1 MRSSFLDGIEEK
13 TDPGERTK
21 SNSFEIRCMTSS
33 TERTKTLRDYAAEHG
48 AVAHSRSK
56 SRDDPLSVL
65 DEEDPI
71 FANEDLL
78 RIDHIPDHDKIVG
91 RNDQIETVARRLK
104 PTITGGSGKGTLLLG
119 KSGSG
124 KTLVTR
130 YVSREV
136 EERGGNNDVRI
147 GRAIIDCAQRRSE
160 VQTVVHLA
168 RSLNAPEETGVNIP
182 HSGIATGAY
191 YDRLWTVI
199 DELYDA
205 VIVVLDEIDRL
216 APPNDSRNVP
226 PEEADDSKL
235 LMQLSRAGEENDVEA
250 SITVVGISND
260 LKYGDRLD
268 TRVESSFAPDEIVF
282 PAYDAN
288 QLGDILDRRRDA
300 FHDGVLS
307 GDVIP
312 LCSAFSAQEHGD
324 ARRALDLFRL
334 AGEVARDG
342 DADQVHED
350 HVRAANDDAE
360 VTRIQDLIRG
370 CPTQAKIAIAAL
382 AAMDEFTDRSHF
394 KATEMYRVYREF
406 AEAIDTNVLGQKRI
420 TDQLREYE
428 TLRIIDMHRT
438 SNGYREGTYLQ
449 LSLLDDASLLLQSVG
464 LDDQCSRIPIDSQV
478 RQRILGV
485 IDR

>member
-1 MRSSFLDGIEEK
+1 MDSTSDGIQ
-13 TDPGERTK
+13 TLGE
-21 SNSFEIRCMTSS
+21 
-33 TERTKTLRDYAAEHG
+33 YAAEHG
-48 AVAHSRSK
+48 AVAHSQSAT
-56 SRDDPLSVL
+56 RDDPLAVL

-71 FANEDLL
+71 FANEDIL
-78 RIDHIPDHDKIVG
+78 RIDHIPDQDKIVG

-104 PTITGGSGKGTLLLG
+104 PTITGGGGKGTLLLG

-136 EERGGNNDVRI
+136 VHRGDANGVRI
-147 GRAIIDCAQRRSE
+147 GRAVIDCAQRRSE
-160 VQTVVHLA
+160 VQTVIHLA
-168 RSLNAPEETGVNIP
+168 KSLNDPEQTGISIP
-182 HSGIATGAY
+182 SSGIATGAY
-191 YDRLWTVI
+191 YDRLWAVI
-199 DELYDA
+199 NELYDA

-216 APPNDSRNVP
+216 APADDDQNLP

-250 SITVVGISND
+250 SITVIGISND

-268 TRVESSFAPDEIVF
+268 TRVESSFSPDEIVF

-300 FHDGVLS
+300 YHDGVLTD
-307 GDVIP
+307 DVVP

-324 ARRALDLFRL
+324 ARRAIDLFRL
-334 AGEVARDG
+334 AGEVARDN
-342 DADQVHED
+342 DAEMVREE
-350 HVRAANDDAE
+350 HVRVANDDAE

-382 AAMDEFTDRSHF
+382 AAMDEFTNQSSF
-394 KATEMYRVYREF
+394 KATEMYQVYRTF
-406 AEAIDTNVLGQKRI
+406 AEAINTNVLGQKRI

-428 TLRIIDMHRT
+428 TLKIIDMVRT
-438 SNGYREGTYLQ
+438 SDGYREGTYLQ
-449 LSLLDDASLLLQSVG
+449 ISLLDEPGLLLQTIG
-464 LDDQCSRIPIDSQV
+464 LDDRCADIPINSRMQQHI
-478 RQRILGV
+478 RNILNS
-485 IDR
+485 

>member
-1 MRSSFLDGIEEK
+1 M
-13 TDPGERTK
+13 P
-21 SNSFEIRCMTSS
+21 SS
-33 TERTKTLRDYAAEHG
+33 TGHAETLGEYSSERG
-48 AVAHSRSK
+48 AVPHSRSA

-78 RIDHIPDHDKIVG
+78 RIDHVPDQDKIVG
-91 RNDQIETVARRLK
+91 RNEQIETVARRFK
-104 PTITGGSGKGTLLLG
+104 SAISGGSGKGTLLLG

-136 EERGGNNDVRI
+136 VQRGHDEDVQI

-160 VQTVVHLA
+160 VQTVIHIA
-168 RSLNAPEETGVNIP
+168 KRLNDPDETGISIP
-182 HSGIATGAY
+182 SSGIATGAY
-191 YDRLWTVI
+191 YDRLWRVI
-199 DELYDA
+199 DDRYDA

-216 APPNDSRNVP
+216 APPDEVESVP
-226 PEEADDSKL
+226 PEDADDSKL
-235 LMQLSRAGEENDVEA
+235 LMQLSRAGEENDVDA
-250 SITVVGISND
+250 GITVVGISND

-268 TRVESSFAPDEIVF
+268 TRVESSFSPDEIVF

-300 FHDGVLS
+300 FRDGALS
-307 GDVIP
+307 EDVIP

-334 AGEVARDG
+334 AGEVARDD
-342 DADQVHED
+342 DADQVQEA

-382 AAMDEFTDRSHF
+382 AAMDEFTAESYF
-394 KATEMYRVYREF
+394 KATEMYRVYRLF
-406 AEAIDTNVLGQKRI
+406 AESIDMTVLGQKRI

-428 TLRIIDMHRT
+428 TLKIVDIART
-438 SNGYREGTYLQ
+438 SEGYREGTYLQ
-449 LSLLDDASLLLQSVG
+449 LSLLDDASILLQSVG
-464 LDDQCSRIPIDSQV
+464 LDGRCSRIPIDSQM
-478 RQRILGV
+478 RQRIVNIVSG
-485 IDR
+485 

>member
-1 MRSSFLDGIEEK
+1 MVSQTEQPSTL
-13 TDPGERTK
+13 GE
-21 SNSFEIRCMTSS
+21 
-33 TERTKTLRDYAAEHG
+33 YAAEHG
-48 AVAHSRSK
+48 AVAHSRSTA
-56 SRDDPLSVL
+56 RDDPLSVL

-91 RNDQIETVARRLK
+91 RNSQIETVARRLK

-136 EERGGNNDVRI
+136 EDRAANNDVRI
-147 GRAIIDCAQRRSE
+147 GRAVIDCAQRRSE
-160 VQTVVHLA
+160 VQTVIHLA
-168 RSLNAPEETGVNIP
+168 RSLNDPTETGIKIP

-191 YDRLWTVI
+191 YDRLWSVI
-199 DELYDA
+199 DALYDA

-216 APPNDSRNVP
+216 APSDDGKNIP

-300 FHDGVLS
+300 YRDGVLS
-307 GDVIP
+307 DAVIP

-324 ARRALDLFRL
+324 ARRGLDLFRL
-334 AGEVARDG
+334 AGEVARDD
-342 DADQVHED
+342 DADQVREE
-350 HVRAANDDAE
+350 HVHAANDDAE

-370 CPTQAKIAIAAL
+370 CPTQAKVAIAAL
-382 AAMDEFTDRSHF
+382 AALDEFTEHSHF
-394 KATEMYRVYREF
+394 KATQMYRVYRDF
-406 AEAIDTNVLGQKRI
+406 AEAIGMTVLGQKRI

-428 TLRIIDMHRT
+428 TLKIIDMTRT
-438 SNGYREGTYLQ
+438 SDGYREGTYLQ
-449 LSLLDDASLLLQSVG
+449 LSLLDEASLLLQSVG
-464 LDDQCSRIPIDSQV
+464 LDEQCAQIPIDSHMR
-478 RQRILGV
+478 RQFRSIAQQ
-485 IDR
+485 

>member
-1 MRSSFLDGIEEK
+1 MDSG
-13 TDPGERTK
+13 TVQV
-21 SNSFEIRCMTSS
+21 
-33 TERTKTLRDYAAEHG
+33 KTLGDYAAEHG

-56 SRDDPLSVL
+56 ARDDPLSVL
-65 DEEDPI
+65 DEDDPI

-78 RIDHIPDHDKIVG
+78 RIDHIPEHDKIVG

-136 EERGGNNDVRI
+136 EERGADNDIRI

-160 VQTVVHLA
+160 VQTVIHLSK
-168 RSLNAPEETGVNIP
+168 SLNDPQKTGITIP

-191 YDRLWTVI
+191 YDRLWMVI
-199 DELYDA
+199 DKLYDA
-205 VIVVLDEIDRL
+205 IIVVLDEIDRL
-216 APPNDSRNVP
+216 APPDDARNIP

-235 LMQLSRAGEENDVEA
+235 LMQLSRAGEENDVDA

-288 QLGDILDRRRDA
+288 QLGDILDRRSDA
-300 FHDGVLS
+300 YHDGVLS
-307 GDVIP
+307 EDVIP

-334 AGEVARDG
+334 AGEVARDA
-342 DADQVHED
+342 DVDQVHEE

-360 VTRIQDLIRG
+360 VTRVQDLIRG

-382 AAMDEFTDRSHF
+382 ASMDEFTNQSHF
-394 KATEMYRVYREF
+394 KATEMYRVYRTF
-406 AEAIDTNVLGQKRI
+406 AESIGTNVLGQKRI

-428 TLRIIDMHRT
+428 TLKIIDMTRT
-438 SNGYREGTYLQ
+438 SDGYSEGTYLE
-449 LSLLDDASLLLQSVG
+449 LSLLDVASLLLQSIG
-464 LDDQCSRIPIDSQV
+464 LDDQCSRIPIDTQM
-478 RQRILGV
+478 RQQIVGFVGR
-485 IDR
+485 

>member
-1 MRSSFLDGIEEK
+1 MDSGTAEV
-13 TDPGERTK
+13 
-21 SNSFEIRCMTSS
+21 
-33 TERTKTLRDYAAEHG
+33 KTLGDYAAEHG

-56 SRDDPLSVL
+56 ARDDPLSVL
-65 DEEDPI
+65 DEDDPI

-78 RIDHIPDHDKIVG
+78 RIDHIPEHDKIVG

-136 EERGGNNDVRI
+136 EERGADNDIRI

-160 VQTVVHLA
+160 VQTVIHLSK
-168 RSLNAPEETGVNIP
+168 SLNDPQKTGITIP

-191 YDRLWTVI
+191 YDRLWMVI
-199 DELYDA
+199 DKLYDA
-205 VIVVLDEIDRL
+205 IIVVLDEIDRL
-216 APPNDSRNVP
+216 APPDDARNIP

-235 LMQLSRAGEENDVEA
+235 LMQLSRAGEENDVDA

-300 FHDGVLS
+300 YHDGVLS
-307 GDVIP
+307 EDVIP

-334 AGEVARDG
+334 AGEVARD
-342 DADQVHED
+342 ADVNQVRED

-360 VTRIQDLIRG
+360 VTRVQDLIRG

-382 AAMDEFTDRSHF
+382 AAMDEFTNQSHF
-394 KATEMYRVYREF
+394 KATEMYRVYRTF
-406 AEAIDTNVLGQKRI
+406 AESIGTNVLGQKRI

-428 TLRIIDMHRT
+428 TLKIIDMTRT
-438 SNGYREGTYLQ
+438 SDGYREGTYLE
-449 LSLLDDASLLLQSVG
+449 LSLLDEASLLLQSIG
-464 LDDQCSRIPIDSQV
+464 LDNQCSRIPINTQM
-478 RQRILGV
+478 RQQIVGFVGR
-485 IDR
+485 

>member
-1 MRSSFLDGIEEK
+1 MDSG
-13 TDPGERTK
+13 TAQV
-21 SNSFEIRCMTSS
+21 
-33 TERTKTLRDYAAEHG
+33 KTLGDYAAEHG

-56 SRDDPLSVL
+56 AREDPLSVL
-65 DEEDPI
+65 DEDDPI

-78 RIDHIPDHDKIVG
+78 RIDHIPEHDKIVG

-136 EERGGNNDVRI
+136 EERGADNDIRI

-160 VQTVVHLA
+160 VQTVIHLSK
-168 RSLNAPEETGVNIP
+168 SLNDPQKTGITIP

-191 YDRLWTVI
+191 YDRLWMII
-199 DELYDA
+199 DKLYDA
-205 VIVVLDEIDRL
+205 IIVVLDEIDRL
-216 APPNDSRNVP
+216 APPDDARNIP

-235 LMQLSRAGEENDVEA
+235 LMQLSRAGEENDVDA

-300 FHDGVLS
+300 YHEGVLS
-307 GDVIP
+307 EDVIP

-334 AGEVARDG
+334 AGEVARDA
-342 DADQVHED
+342 DVDQVHEE

-360 VTRIQDLIRG
+360 VTRVQDLIRG

-382 AAMDEFTDRSHF
+382 AAMDEFTNQSHF
-394 KATEMYRVYREF
+394 KATEMYRVYRTF
-406 AEAIDTNVLGQKRI
+406 AESIGTNVLGQKRI

-428 TLRIIDMHRT
+428 TLKIIDMTRT
-438 SNGYREGTYLQ
+438 SDGYREGTYLE
-449 LSLLDDASLLLQSVG
+449 LSLLDEASLLLQSIG
-464 LDDQCSRIPIDSQV
+464 LDDQCSRIPIDTQM
-478 RQRILGV
+478 RQEIVGHVGR
-485 IDR
+485 

>member
-1 MRSSFLDGIEEK
+1 MPLHAEG
-13 TDPGERTK
+13 TGTLGE
-21 SNSFEIRCMTSS
+21 
-33 TERTKTLRDYAAEHG
+33 YAAEHG

-65 DEEDPI
+65 DEEDRI

-78 RIDHIPDHDKIVG
+78 RIDHVPDQNKIVG
-91 RNDQIETVARRLK
+91 RNNQIETVARRLK
-104 PTITGGSGKGTLLLG
+104 PTITGGTGKGTLLLG

-136 EERGGNNDVRI
+136 VGRGLENDVRI
-147 GRAIIDCAQRRSE
+147 GRAVIDCAQRRSE
-160 VQTVVHLA
+160 VQTVIHLA
-168 RSLNAPEETGVNIP
+168 KSLNEPEKTGITIP

-191 YDRLWTVI
+191 YDRLWSVI

-205 VIVVLDEIDRL
+205 IIVVLDEIDRL
-216 APPNDSRNVP
+216 APPDDVENVP

-235 LMQLSRAGEENDVEA
+235 LMQLSRAGEENDVDA
-250 SITVVGISND
+250 SITVIGISND

-268 TRVESSFAPDEIVF
+268 TRVESSFSPDEIVF

-288 QLGDILDRRRDA
+288 QLGDILERRCDAYRD
-300 FHDGVLS
+300 DVLTD
-307 GDVIP
+307 DVIP

-324 ARRALDLFRL
+324 ARRAIDLFRL
-334 AGEVARDG
+334 AGEVARDN
-342 DADQVHED
+342 DAAQVTES
-350 HVRAANDDAE
+350 HVRVANDDAE

-382 AAMDEFTDRSHF
+382 ATMDEFSERSAF
-394 KATEMYRVYREF
+394 KATEMYRVYRAF
-406 AEAIDTNVLGQKRI
+406 AEAIDANVLGKKRI

-428 TLRIIDMHRT
+428 TLKIINMTRT
-438 SNGYREGTYLQ
+438 SDGYREGTYLQ
-449 LSLLDDASLLLQSVG
+449 LSLLDDSSLLLQTIG
-464 LDDQCSRIPIDSQV
+464 LDERCANIPIDGRM
-478 RQRILGV
+478 RQHIVSIVGS
-485 IDR
+485 

>member
-1 MRSSFLDGIEEK
+1 MA
-13 TDPGERTK
+13 
-21 SNSFEIRCMTSS
+21 SS
-33 TERTKTLRDYAAEHG
+33 TEQPKTLGDYATDNG
-48 AVAHSRSK
+48 AVTHSRSV
-56 SRDDPLSVL
+56 SRDNPLSVL

-71 FANEDLL
+71 FADEDLL

-136 EERGGNNDVRI
+136 EDRGTSNDVRI

-160 VQTVVHLA
+160 VQTVIHLA
-168 RSLNAPEETGVNIP
+168 KNLNDPKQTSIKIP
-182 HSGIATGAY
+182 RSGIATGAY

-216 APPNDSRNVP
+216 APPDEVQNVP
-226 PEEADDSKL
+226 PEEAEDSKL
-235 LMQLSRAGEENDVEA
+235 LMQLSRAGEENDIEA
-250 SITVVGISND
+250 SITVIGISND

-268 TRVESSFAPDEIVF
+268 TRVESSFSPDEIVF

-300 FHDGVLS
+300 YHDGVLS
-307 GDVIP
+307 NDVIP

-324 ARRALDLFRL
+324 ARRAIDLFRL
-334 AGEVARDG
+334 AGEVARG
-342 DADQVHED
+342 DDTDQVLEE
-350 HVRAANDDAE
+350 HVRTANDDAE

-382 AAMDEFTDRSHF
+382 AAMDEFTGQSYF

-406 AEAIDTNVLGQKRI
+406 AESIDVNVLGQKRI

-428 TLRIIDMHRT
+428 TLKIIDMTRT
-438 SNGYREGTYLQ
+438 SDGYREGTYLQ
-449 LSLLDDASLLLQSVG
+449 LSLLDEASLLLQSIG
-464 LDDQCSRIPIDSQV
+464 LDDRCSKIPIDPRM
-478 RQRILGV
+478 RQRIISIV
-485 IDR
+485 ER

>member
-1 MRSSFLDGIEEK
+1 MDSG
-13 TDPGERTK
+13 TAQV
-21 SNSFEIRCMTSS
+21 
-33 TERTKTLRDYAAEHG
+33 KTLGDYAAEHG

-56 SRDDPLSVL
+56 ARDDPLSVL
-65 DEEDPI
+65 DEDDPI

-78 RIDHIPDHDKIVG
+78 RIDHIPEHDKIVG

-136 EERGGNNDVRI
+136 EERGADNDIRI

-160 VQTVVHLA
+160 VQTVIHLSK
-168 RSLNAPEETGVNIP
+168 SLNDPQKTGITIP

-191 YDRLWTVI
+191 YDRLWMVI
-199 DELYDA
+199 DKLYDA
-205 VIVVLDEIDRL
+205 IIVVLDEIDRL
-216 APPNDSRNVP
+216 APPDDARNIP

-235 LMQLSRAGEENDVEA
+235 LMQLSRAGEENDVDA

-300 FHDGVLS
+300 YHDGVLS
-307 GDVIP
+307 EDVIP

-334 AGEVARDG
+334 AGEVARDA
-342 DADQVHED
+342 DVDQVREE

-360 VTRIQDLIRG
+360 VTRVQDLIRG

-382 AAMDEFTDRSHF
+382 AAMDEFTNQSHF
-394 KATEMYRVYREF
+394 KATEMYRVYRTF
-406 AEAIDTNVLGQKRI
+406 AESIGTNVLGQKRI

-428 TLRIIDMHRT
+428 TLKIIDMTRT
-438 SNGYREGTYLQ
+438 SDGYREGTYLE
-449 LSLLDDASLLLQSVG
+449 LSLLDEASLLLQSIG
-464 LDDQCSRIPIDSQV
+464 LDDQCSRIPIDTQM
-478 RQRILGV
+478 RQQIVGFVGR
-485 IDR
+485 

>member
-1 MRSSFLDGIEEK
+1 MDSG
-13 TDPGERTK
+13 TAQV
-21 SNSFEIRCMTSS
+21 
-33 TERTKTLRDYAAEHG
+33 KTLGDYAAEHG

-56 SRDDPLSVL
+56 ARDDPLSVL
-65 DEEDPI
+65 DEDDPI

-78 RIDHIPDHDKIVG
+78 RIDHIPEHDKIVG

-136 EERGGNNDVRI
+136 EERGADNDIRI

-160 VQTVVHLA
+160 VQTVIHLSK
-168 RSLNAPEETGVNIP
+168 SLNDPQKTGITIP

-191 YDRLWTVI
+191 YDRLWMVI
-199 DELYDA
+199 DKLYDA
-205 VIVVLDEIDRL
+205 IIVVLDEIDRL
-216 APPNDSRNVP
+216 APPDDARNIP

-235 LMQLSRAGEENDVEA
+235 LMQLSRAGEENDVDA

-300 FHDGVLS
+300 YHDGVLS
-307 GDVIP
+307 EDVIP

-334 AGEVARDG
+334 AGEVARDADG
-342 DADQVHED
+342 DQVREE

-360 VTRIQDLIRG
+360 VTRVQDLIRG

-382 AAMDEFTDRSHF
+382 AAMDEFTTQSHF
-394 KATEMYRVYREF
+394 KATEMYQVYRVF
-406 AEAIDTNVLGQKRI
+406 AESIGTNVLGQKRI

-428 TLRIIDMHRT
+428 TLKIIDMTRT
-438 SNGYREGTYLQ
+438 SDGYREGTYLE
-449 LSLLDDASLLLQSVG
+449 LSLLDEASLLLQSIG
-464 LDDQCSRIPIDSQV
+464 LDDQCSRIPIDTQM
-478 RQRILGV
+478 RQQIVGLVGR
-485 IDR
+485 

>member
-1 MRSSFLDGIEEK
+1 MASRTEQSK
-13 TDPGERTK
+13 TIG
-21 SNSFEIRCMTSS
+21 
-33 TERTKTLRDYAAEHG
+33 DYAAEHG
-48 AVAHSRSK
+48 AVDHSRSS

-65 DEEDPI
+65 DEDDPI
-71 FANEDLL
+71 FATEDLL
-78 RIDHIPDHDKIVG
+78 RIDHIPAHDKIVG

-104 PTITGGSGKGTLLLG
+104 PTITGGSGKGTLFLG

-136 EERGGNNDVRI
+136 EERGANNDVRI

-160 VQTVVHLA
+160 VQTVIYLA
-168 RSLNAPEETGVNIP
+168 KSLNDPETTGVTVP

-199 DELYDA
+199 DSLYDA

-216 APPNDSRNVP
+216 APPDDAQNVP

-282 PAYDAN
+282 PAYDAT

-300 FHDGVLS
+300 YRHGVLS
-307 GDVIP
+307 DDVIP

-334 AGEVARDG
+334 AGEVARDA
-342 DADQVHED
+342 DAAQVREE

-382 AAMDEFTDRSHF
+382 AAMAEFTDQSYF
-394 KATEMYRVYREF
+394 KATEMYRVYRAF
-406 AEAIDTNVLGQKRI
+406 AQAIDVDTLGQKRI

-428 TLRIIDMHRT
+428 TLKIIDIKRT
-438 SNGYREGTYLQ
+438 SDGYREGTYLQ
-449 LSLLDDASLLLQSVG
+449 LSLVDDPSLILQSIG
-464 LDDQCSRIPIDSQV
+464 LDTRLAEIPIGTSM
-478 RQRILGV
+478 RQQIIHAIGS
-485 IDR
+485 

>member
-1 MRSSFLDGIEEK
+1 MASRTESVRTL
-13 TDPGERTK
+13 GEYA
-21 SNSFEIRCMTSS
+21 TS
-33 TERTKTLRDYAAEHG
+33 KG
-48 AVAHSRSK
+48 AVAHSRSIV
-56 SRDDPLSVL
+56 RDDPLSVL

-71 FANEDLL
+71 FANENLL
-78 RIDHIPDHDKIVG
+78 RIDHIPEHDKIVG

-104 PTITGGSGKGTLLLG
+104 PTISGGSGKGTLLLG

-136 EERGGNNDVRI
+136 EQRGADSGNRI

-160 VQTVVHLA
+160 VQTVIHLA
-168 RSLNAPEETGVNIP
+168 KSLNEPEQTAVAIP

-216 APPNDSRNVP
+216 APPDDVRSVP

-235 LMQLSRAGEENDVEA
+235 LMQLSRAGEENDVDA
-250 SITVVGISND
+250 SITVIGISND

-288 QLGDILDRRRDA
+288 QLGDILDRRCDA
-300 FHDGVLS
+300 YHDEVLTD
-307 GDVIP
+307 DVIP

-324 ARRALDLFRL
+324 ARRAIDLFRL
-334 AGEVARDG
+334 AGEIARDS
-342 DADQVHED
+342 DEPLVREE

-360 VTRIQDLIRG
+360 VTRIRDLIRG
-370 CPTQAKIAIAAL
+370 CPTQAKIAIGAL
-382 AAMDEFTDRSHF
+382 AAMDEFTSHSHF
-394 KATEMYRVYREF
+394 KATEMYRVYRQF
-406 AEAIDTNVLGQKRI
+406 AESIDVNVLGQKRI

-428 TLRIIDMHRT
+428 TLNLIDMTRT
-438 SNGYREGTYLQ
+438 SDGYREGTYLQ
-449 LSLLDDASLLLQSVG
+449 LSLLDDASLLLQSIGV
-464 LDDQCSRIPIDSQV
+464 DERCSKIPIDSSM
-478 RQRILGV
+478 RQRLIAAV
-485 IDR
+485 EH

>member
-1 MRSSFLDGIEEK
+1 M
-13 TDPGERTK
+13 P
-21 SNSFEIRCMTSS
+21 SS
-33 TERTKTLRDYAAEHG
+33 TEQTRTLGDYATEHG
-48 AVAHSRSK
+48 AVAHSRSG

-78 RIDHIPDHDKIVG
+78 RIDHIPDQDKIVG
-91 RNDQIETVARRLK
+91 RNSQIETVARRLK
-104 PTITGGSGKGTLLLG
+104 PTISGGSGKGTLLLG

-136 EERGGNNDVRI
+136 EERGMNNDVRI

-160 VQTVVHLA
+160 VQTVIHLA
-168 RSLNAPEETGVNIP
+168 KGLNRPEKTGVKIP

-191 YDRLWTVI
+191 YDRLWTII

-216 APPNDSRNVP
+216 APPDDARNIP
-226 PEEADDSKL
+226 PEEAEDSKL

-288 QLGDILDRRRDA
+288 QLGDILERRRDA
-300 FHDGVLS
+300 YRPGVLS
-307 GDVIP
+307 DDVIP

-334 AGEVARDG
+334 AGEVARDD
-342 DADQVHED
+342 DAEQVRGE
-350 HVRAANDDAE
+350 HVRTANDDAE

-382 AAMDEFTDRSHF
+382 AAMDEFTNHSQF
-394 KATEMYRVYREF
+394 KAAAMYQVYRMF
-406 AEAIDTNVLGQKRI
+406 AEAIGMKVLGQKRI

-428 TLRIIDMHRT
+428 TLKIIDMTRT
-438 SNGYREGTYLQ
+438 SEGYREGTYLQ
-449 LSLLDDASLLLQSVG
+449 LSLLDEASLLLQSVG
-464 LDDQCSRIPIDSQV
+464 LDDRCSQIPIDSRV
-478 RQRILGV
+478 RQQLLSIVGK
-485 IDR
+485 

>member
-1 MRSSFLDGIEEK
+1 MA
-13 TDPGERTK
+13 
-21 SNSFEIRCMTSS
+21 SNSGQ
-33 TERTKTLRDYAAEHG
+33 TKTLGDYATEHG
-48 AVAHSRSK
+48 AVAHSRSS
-56 SRDDPLSVL
+56 SRNDPLSVL
-65 DEEDPI
+65 DEADPI

-78 RIDHIPDHDKIVG
+78 RIDYIPAQNKIVG
-91 RNDQIETVARRLK
+91 RNEQIETVARRLK
-104 PTITGGSGKGTLLLG
+104 PTISGDSGKGTLLLG

-136 EERGGNNDVRI
+136 EGRGAANGVRI

-160 VQTVVHLA
+160 VQTVIHLA
-168 RSLNAPEETGVNIP
+168 KSLNDPERTGIQIP
-182 HSGIATGAY
+182 HSGIAAGAY
-191 YDRLWTVI
+191 YDRLWEVI
-199 DELYDA
+199 DVLYDS

-216 APPNDSRNVP
+216 APADDAKNIPSQ
-226 PEEADDSKL
+226 EADDSKL

-250 SITVVGISND
+250 SLTVIGISND

-288 QLGDILDRRRDA
+288 QLGSILDRRQDA
-300 FHDGVLS
+300 YNEGVLS
-307 GDVIP
+307 TDVIP

-324 ARRALDLFRL
+324 ARRAIDLFRL
-334 AGEVARDG
+334 AGEVARDS
-342 DADQVHED
+342 DSDTVREE

-370 CPTQAKIAIAAL
+370 CPTQAKIAIAAI
-382 AAMDEFTDRSHF
+382 AAMDEYTDRTYF

-406 AEAIDTNVLGQKRI
+406 ATSIGVNVLGQKRI

-428 TLRIIDMHRT
+428 TLNIIDMART
-438 SNGYREGTYLQ
+438 SQGYREGTYLQ
-449 LSLLDDASLLLQSVG
+449 ISLLDEAGLLLQSIG
-464 LDDQCSRIPIDSQV
+464 LDEQCSMIPLDSSM
-478 RQRILGV
+478 RQRILKV
-485 IDR
+485 AES

>member
-1 MRSSFLDGIEEK
+1 MASSAEQL
-13 TDPGERTK
+13 
-21 SNSFEIRCMTSS
+21 
-33 TERTKTLRDYAAEHG
+33 KTLGEYAAENG
-48 AVAHSRSK
+48 AVSYSRSK

-65 DEEDPI
+65 DEDDPI

-136 EERGGNNDVRI
+136 EQRGVDNGIRV

-160 VQTVVHLA
+160 VQTVIHLSK
-168 RSLNAPEETGVNIP
+168 SLNAPDKTGITIP
-182 HSGIATGAY
+182 SSGIATGAY
-191 YDRLWTVI
+191 YDRLWTII

-216 APPNDSRNVP
+216 SPPDDAQNVL
-226 PEEADDSKL
+226 PEEADDSKF

-250 SITVVGISND
+250 SLTVVGISND

-288 QLGDILDRRRDA
+288 QLGDILRRRKDA
-300 FHDGVLS
+300 YHDGILS
-307 GDVIP
+307 DDVIP

-324 ARRALDLFRL
+324 ARRAIDLFRL
-334 AGEVARDG
+334 AGEVARSE
-342 DADQVHED
+342 DADEVREE
-350 HVRAANDDAE
+350 HVRSANDDAE
-360 VTRIQDLIRG
+360 VTRIRDLIRG

-382 AAMDEFTDRSHF
+382 AAMDEFTDQSHF
-394 KATEMYRVYREF
+394 KATELYRVYREF
-406 AEAIDTNVLGQKRI
+406 AESIDANVLGQKRI

-428 TLRIIDMHRT
+428 TLKIIDMTRT
-438 SNGYREGTYLQ
+438 SEGYGEGTYLQ
-449 LSLLDDASLLLQSVG
+449 LSLLDESGLLLQTIG
-464 LDDQCSRIPIDSQV
+464 LDERCSNIPIDSQM
-478 RQRILGV
+478 RQHIANTVKR
-485 IDR
+485 

>member
-1 MRSSFLDGIEEK
+1 MDSG
-13 TDPGERTK
+13 TAQV
-21 SNSFEIRCMTSS
+21 
-33 TERTKTLRDYAAEHG
+33 KTLGDYAAEHG

-56 SRDDPLSVL
+56 ARDDPLSVL
-65 DEEDPI
+65 DEDDPI

-78 RIDHIPDHDKIVG
+78 RIDHIPEHDKIVG

-136 EERGGNNDVRI
+136 EERGAENDTRI

-160 VQTVVHLA
+160 VQTVIHLSK
-168 RSLNAPEETGVNIP
+168 SLNVPQKTGITIP

-199 DELYDA
+199 DKLYDA
-205 VIVVLDEIDRL
+205 IIVVLDEIDRL
-216 APPNDSRNVP
+216 APPDDARNIP

-235 LMQLSRAGEENDVEA
+235 LMQLSRAGEENDVDA

-288 QLGDILDRRRDA
+288 QLGDILYRRRDA
-300 FHDGVLS
+300 YHEGVLS
-307 GDVIP
+307 EDVIP

-334 AGEVARDG
+334 AGEVARDADG
-342 DADQVHED
+342 DQVREE

-360 VTRIQDLIRG
+360 VTRVQDLIRG

-382 AAMDEFTDRSHF
+382 AAMDEFTNQSHF
-394 KATEMYRVYREF
+394 KATEMYQVYRIF
-406 AEAIDTNVLGQKRI
+406 AESIGTNVLGQKRI

-428 TLRIIDMHRT
+428 TLKIIDMTRT
-438 SNGYREGTYLQ
+438 SDGYREGTYLE
-449 LSLLDDASLLLQSVG
+449 LSLLDEASLLLQSIG
-464 LDDQCSRIPIDSQV
+464 LDDQCSQIPIDTQM
-478 RQRILGV
+478 RQQIVGLVGR
-485 IDR
+485 

>member
-1 MRSSFLDGIEEK
+1 MPSH
-13 TDPGERTK
+13 
-21 SNSFEIRCMTSS
+21 
-33 TERTKTLRDYAAEHG
+33 TEQVKTLGDYAAEKG
-48 AVAHSRSK
+48 AVTYSRSS

-65 DEEDPI
+65 DEPDPI

-78 RIDHIPDHDKIVG
+78 RIDYIPDQDKIVG
-91 RNDQIETVARRLK
+91 RDKQIETVARRLK
-104 PTITGGSGKGTLLLG
+104 PAISGGTGKGTLLLG

-136 EERGGNNDVRI
+136 VERGRTNDVQI

-160 VQTVVHLA
+160 VQTVIHLA
-168 RSLNAPEETGVNIP
+168 KSLNDPARTGITVP
-182 HSGIATGAY
+182 HSGIAAGAY
-191 YDRLWTVI
+191 YDRLWTII

-205 VIVVLDEIDRL
+205 VIIVLDEIDRL
-216 APPNDSRNVP
+216 APPNDAMNVP
-226 PEEADDSKL
+226 PEEADDSKF
-235 LMQLSRAGEENDVEA
+235 LMQLSRAGEENDVDA
-250 SITVVGISND
+250 GITVLGISND

-288 QLGDILDRRRDA
+288 QLGDILTRRRGA
-300 FHDGVLS
+300 YREGVLS
-307 GDVIP
+307 DDVIP

-334 AGEVARDG
+334 AGEVARDQ
-342 DADQVHED
+342 DADLVREE

-370 CPTQAKIAIAAL
+370 CPGQAKIAIAAF
-382 AAMDEFTDRSHF
+382 AAMDEFTSQSHF
-394 KATEMYRVYREF
+394 KATEMYQVYRLF
-406 AEAIDTNVLGQKRI
+406 AESIDVTVLGQKRI

-428 TLRIIDMHRT
+428 TLRIIDMTRT
-438 SNGYREGTYLQ
+438 SDGYREGTYLQ
-449 LSLLDDASLLLQSVG
+449 LSLLDEASLLLQSIG
-464 LDDQCSRIPIDSQV
+464 LDDRCSQIPIDTQV
-478 RQRILGV
+478 RQQIVSIVGR
-485 IDR
+485 